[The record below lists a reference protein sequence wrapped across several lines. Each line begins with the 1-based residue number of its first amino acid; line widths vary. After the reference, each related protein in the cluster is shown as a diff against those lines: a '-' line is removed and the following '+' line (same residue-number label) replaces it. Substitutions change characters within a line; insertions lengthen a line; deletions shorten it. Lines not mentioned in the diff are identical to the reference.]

1 MLPKVVDLARG
12 LRAAIR
18 QASRGL
24 VDREVLVDVIV
35 LAAVAG
41 EHVLVV
47 GPPGTAKSEAARR
60 VARALG
66 GRYFEYLL
74 GRFTEPSE
82 IFGAVDLAKL
92 REGTVETDTTGMLPE
107 AEIAFLDEVFQGST
121 AILNTLL
128 GILNERVF
136 MRGHTRVRCPLRLCL
151 GATNA
156 LPSDPSLA
164 AFADRF
170 LLRVFVDP
178 ISDPL
183 LEELL
188 TAGWRLA
195 GEETEAPSPLASMTM
210 LDELARRARAVNLD
224 DVVPRLSLAVRRL
237 RAGGLHLSDRR
248 VVRSQRLVAAAAALD
263 GRDRATAADLWPL
276 VYVVPTADEQA
287 TARDLLAAVLAEGDN
302 GVLQAAAEDASQ
314 GPVIRARR
322 AVVAADELLATIGGE
337 RSEDWRLRAEAL
349 LREIDAG
356 FAEAARP
363 TDLAAR
369 RTALI
374 EAIGPAGSS

>member
-1 MLPKVVDLARG
+1 MNDNVDSAVA
-12 LRAAIR
+12 LRAVIR

-24 VDREVLVDVIV
+24 VDREVLVDLIV

-66 GRYFEYLL
+66 GSYFEYLL

-92 REGTVETDTTGMLPE
+92 RAGLVETDTTNMLPE

-136 MRGHTRVRCPLRLCL
+136 LRGHTRVRCPLRLCL
-151 GATNA
+151 GASNA
-156 LPSDPSLA
+156 LPTDPSLA

-170 LLRVFVDP
+170 LLRVFVEP
-178 ISDPL
+178 ISDPM

-188 TAGWRLA
+188 TAGWKLSVAEDDERPA
-195 GEETEAPSPLASMTM
+195 ASMAM
-210 LDELARRARAVNLD
+210 LDELARRARAVDLD
-224 DVVPRLSLAVRRL
+224 DIVPRLAEAVRRL
-237 RAGGLHLSDRR
+237 RARGLHLSDRR
-248 VVRSQRLVAAAAALD
+248 VVRAQRLIAAAAALD
-263 GRDRATAADLWPL
+263 GRGRATAADLWPL
-276 VYVVPTADEQA
+276 VYVVPTAEEQA
-287 TARDLLAAVLAEGDN
+287 TAREVLAPVLAGGDN
-302 GVLQAAAEDASQ
+302 GVLSAAAEEATQ
-314 GPVIRARR
+314 GPVVRARR
-322 AVVAADELLATIGGE
+322 LSAAADELLTGGGG
-337 RSEDWRLRAEAL
+337 DDAWRLRVEAL

-356 FAEAARP
+356 FAAAELP
-363 TDLAAR
+363 ADLTAR
-369 RTALI
+369 RARLI
-374 EAIGPAGSS
+374 ETMGRAS

>member
-1 MLPKVVDLARG
+1 MNDAIDSAVA
-12 LRAAIR
+12 LRAVIR

-24 VDREVLVDVIV
+24 VDREVLVDLIV

-66 GRYFEYLL
+66 GSYFEYLL

-92 REGTVETDTTGMLPE
+92 REGLVETDTTNMLPE
-107 AEIAFLDEVFQGST
+107 AEIAFLDELFQGST

-136 MRGHTRVRCPLRLCL
+136 LRGHTRVRCPLRLCL
-151 GATNA
+151 GASNA

-170 LLRVFVDP
+170 LLRVFVEP
-178 ISDPL
+178 ISDHM

-188 TAGWRLA
+188 TAGWKLSV
-195 GEETEAPSPLASMTM
+195 TEDAERPAASMAM
-210 LDELARRARAVNLD
+210 LDELARRARAVDLD
-224 DVVPRLSLAVRRL
+224 HLVPRISEAVRRL
-237 RAGGLHLSDRR
+237 RARGLHLSDRR
-248 VVRSQRLVAAAAALD
+248 VVRSQRLMAAAAALD
-263 GRDRATAADLWPL
+263 GRGRASAADLWPL
-276 VYVVPTADEQA
+276 VYVVPTAEEQA
-287 TARDLLAAVLAEGDN
+287 AAREVLAPVLAEGDN
-302 GVLQAAAEDASQ
+302 GVLAAAAEEATQ
-314 GPVIRARR
+314 GPVVRSRR
-322 AVVAADELLATIGGE
+322 LTAAAEELLAGGG
-337 RSEDWRLRAEAL
+337 RDGAWRLRVEAL
-349 LREIDAG
+349 LREIDAS
-356 FAEAARP
+356 FAAAERP
-363 TDLAAR
+363 AELTAR
-369 RTALI
+369 RDRLI
-374 EAIGPAGSS
+374 ETMGRAS